1 MDIAIREARPD
12 DAEAVVGIL
21 NPVIETGKYT
31 VLDGPFSVEE
41 ERRFRA
47 FRRGIFHVAGKPA
60 KRRVVGLQTMEPFAA
75 YTRAFDHVGIIATCV
90 DLACRRQGIGKQL
103 FEATFEAARQKG
115 YEKIFTYVRSDNPA
129 ALMAYMKCGFR
140 IVGTAQ
146 KHAKC
151 GGRYVDEI
159 IIESFCGGASCPGIP
174 PAARGKTGRIG

>member
-1 MDIAIREARPD
+1 MDVAIRRARPD

-21 NPVIETGKYT
+21 NPVIETGEYT

-41 ERRFRA
+41 ERRFISD
-47 FRRGIFHVAGKPA
+47 FPPRGIFHVATSRPDA
-60 KRRVVGLQTMEPFAA
+60 RVVGLQTMEPFAA
-75 YTRAFDHVGIIATCV
+75 YTHAFDHVGIIATYV
-90 DLACRRQGIGKQL
+90 DLGCRRQGIGRQL
-103 FEATFEAARQKG
+103 FEATFAAAREKG

-146 KHAKC
+146 RHAKC

-159 IIESFCGGASCPGIP
+159 IIEKFL
-174 PAARGKTGRIG
+174 